1 MSYSGYDIE
10 DALVL
15 NKASVDRGFG
25 RCQVMR
31 KMSTLLRKYPN
42 MRYIPYKA
50 VLMCSYDVM
59 GRPSDENGQV
69 AEEDQQLGEDGIVEV
84 GARILRDQ
92 TYIHKRVPNNAAD
105 NAPPGIGTPNSTGHR
120 PAAMKNRLPEEV
132 YADHVMIAATESQD
146 VLVKVLLRQTRI
158 PEVGDKFSS
167 RHGQKGVCGIIVQ
180 QEDMPFTDEG
190 ICPDIIMNPHGF
202 PSRMTVGKMIEL
214 LAGKAGV
221 LEGKLQYG
229 TAFGG
234 SKVDDMSRI
243 LMDHGYSYSG
253 KDFLTSGMLED
264 LRWLLIDR
272 HYGRIFGSLCF
283 LWSGL
288 LSKVEAYG

>member
-1 MSYSGYDIE
+1 MVAVMSYSGYDIE

-31 KMSTLLRKYPN
+31 KMGTTLRKYPN
-42 MRYIPYKA
+42 GTYLPFSNKA
-50 VLMCSYDVM
+50 HSRHDIM
-59 GRPSDENGQV
+59 GLPGRDENGELPE
-69 AEEDQQLGEDGIVEV
+69 ADRQLGEDGIVEV
-84 GARILRDQ
+84 GARVQRDQ
-92 TYIHKRVPNNAAD
+92 TYIHKRVPVNATDSSVAG
-105 NAPPGIGTPNSTGHR
+105 APGSQSQGHR
-120 PAAMKNRLPEEV
+120 PAPMKNKLPEEV
-132 YADHVMIAATESQD
+132 YADQVMIASTEKED
-146 VLVKVLLRQTRI
+146 ILVKVLLRQTRI

-167 RHGQKGVCGIIVQ
+167 RHGQKGVCGIIVPQ
-180 QEDMPFTDEG
+180 ADMPFTDQG

-234 SKVDDMSRI
+234 SKVEDMSKI

-253 KDFLTSGMLED
+253 KDFLTSGK
-264 LRWLLIDR
+264 I
-272 HYGRIFGSLCF
+272 
-283 LWSGL
+283 
-288 LSKVEAYG
+288 

>member
-1 MSYSGYDIE
+1 MSGPAENGNYITQISQRNVRLFEVSYTSYDI
-10 DALVL
+10 
-15 NKASVDRGFG
+15 
-25 RCQVMR
+25 
-31 KMSTLLRKYPN
+31 
-42 MRYIPYKA
+42 I
-50 VLMCSYDVM
+50 
-59 GRPSDENGQV
+59 GRPAADENGNV
-69 AEEDQQLGEDGIVEV
+69 PESDSQLGEDGLVEV

-92 TYIHKRVPNNAAD
+92 TYIHRRVPVNAAD
-105 NAPPGIGTPNSTGHR
+105 NTVAGVPGTQSLGHR
-120 PAAMKNRLPEEV
+120 PAAMKNKLPEEV
-132 YADHVMIAATESQD
+132 YADQVLIASTEKD
-146 VLVKVLLRQTRI
+146 DMLIKVLLRQTRI

-234 SKVDDMSRI
+234 SKVEDMSQI
-243 LMDHGYSYSG
+243 LMNAGYSYSG
-253 KDFLTSGMLED
+253 KDFLTSGIPCPM
-264 LRWLLIDR
+264 
-272 HYGRIFGSLCF
+272 
-283 LWSGL
+283 
-288 LSKVEAYG
+288 